1 MEVIGHILPIA
12 LAVAISSVPITAT
25 IVLLLSDGRSR
36 SAAPFL
42 IGWVLG
48 MLITVTI
55 TSLAAQAIPVG
66 RTRRQADTA
75 LGVIAI
81 VVGLAIIVLAIVSWR
96 RARKSPAE
104 MPKWV
109 SSIGALGPWRSSG
122 VGFLLNLRPK
132 GLLLAIAAGLT
143 IRADAVS
150 VGNAVFAIVVYTVI
164 GASTVAVPIIATL
177 AAPAR
182 MEPRLLRAREW
193 LDTHGDALTNVILL
207 FIGVV
212 VVGTGI
218 GWL

>member
-1 MEVIGHILPIA
+1 MPVIGHILPIA

-25 IVLLLSDGRSR
+25 IILLLSPSRSR

-48 MLITVTI
+48 IFATVTLA
-55 TSLAAQAIPVG
+55 SLAAQAIPVG

-75 LGVIAI
+75 LGV
-81 VVGLAIIVLAIVSWR
+81 LAIIVGVALIVLAIASWR
-96 RARKSPAE
+96 RARLNPPQL
-104 MPKWV
+104 PKWLG
-109 SSIGALGPWRSSG
+109 SLESIGPWQSLGVAL
-122 VGFLLNLRPK
+122 LLNLRPK

-143 IRADAVS
+143 IRGDAESVS
-150 VGNAVFAIVVYTVI
+150 DAVFAIVVYTVI

-182 MEPRLLRAREW
+182 MEPRLVRAREW
-193 LDTHGDALTNVILL
+193 LDAHGEAVTNIILI

-212 VVGTGI
+212 IVGAGI
-218 GWL
+218 ARL